1 VKYLGGSRAS
11 ESRSIWSADMS
22 MLHSLCAAGRSVRS
36 VTFTSGRRRLR
47 TFTSGRPL
55 EHRQTEDV
63 RRVAHHQTKKTYHM
77 NAQKRMQK
85 NSVSK
90 TIISTSNMKEKRNP
104 LPHSEGEKKP
114 ETCAALS
121 YPGIERTIIDYG
133 QSGVMTAQRP
143 RQSGRFTN

>member
-1 VKYLGGSRAS
+1 VKYLRGSRAS
-11 ESRSIWSADMS
+11 ESRSIWSVDMS
-22 MLHSLCAAGRSVRS
+22 MLHSLRGAGRQVGPSPSPPPADFHLRQ
-36 VTFTSGRRRLR
+36 TPRAPPKRRRAPSR
-47 TFTSGRPL
+47 SSPN
-55 EHRQTEDV
+55 
-63 RRVAHHQTKKTYHM
+63 KKTYHI
-77 NAQKRMQK
+77 NAQMRTQK

-90 TIISTSNMKEKRNP
+90 TIISTSNMKGKRNP